1 MFAKYMESHSIFFPP
16 PDYLPHLCL
25 TQEVSRG

>member
-25 TQEVSRG
+25 TQVSRG